1 VDVAAFLAR
10 HPPFDSLDPVRL
22 REMAGSV
29 LIEFF
34 PSGTT
39 ILEQGGPAAGYLYVV
54 RSGAVEVL
62 EDGRLVDLAV
72 EGEALG
78 ALSLISGLG
87 PTATVR
93 AHEDTLCY
101 LIEPA
106 AAARTLAT
114 GAGLSVIGGALRRLS
129 LGADHD
135 TARLDLGPVR
145 VGSLIRR
152 PPVTFPGDGS
162 VAEAAEAMTRDR
174 ISSLLVPWQGS
185 FGILTD
191 RDLRS
196 RVLAAGRPRESKVAE
211 VMTFPART
219 VQTEAMAGEV
229 LLAMLEGGFHHFPV
243 LEGDGRLAGVVT
255 DTDLM
260 GLARQSPFALKSA
273 IERSP
278 DEASAVAAA
287 KLLPETAASLVEAG
301 VDPVDIG
308 HVVGVTIDAL
318 TQRFIDFALAGSGDP
333 PGPWA
338 WLALGSQARHEQA
351 LGTDQDHALAYEP
364 TSQVDPDVDS
374 YFSVIAEAVTSGL
387 EASGIPRCRGDA
399 MAVHPALRRPLP
411 DWIDQFKSWMN
422 DPGTESSVLTSIT
435 FDYRRIAG
443 ALDVEHPLDDLI
455 RTAPAHYPQFLRHL
469 ARRALDFR
477 PPTGFFRDFVVEHRG
492 DHAGRLDVKHGGI
505 MIITSLARAW
515 AVMDGRTEKRTLDRL
530 RGAVA
535 SGRID
540 EETRRALEE
549 AFRLLWRVRLEHQ
562 AALVGAGGVP
572 DDFVDPAS
580 LGPIA
585 RRGLKEA
592 FRIIAREQRSLSVEL
607 DLG

>member
-10 HPPFDSLDPVRL
+10 HPPFDALDPARL
-22 REMAGSV
+22 GEIAGSV

-39 ILEQGGPAAGYLYVV
+39 ILEQGGPAAGHLYVV

-62 EDGRLVDLAV
+62 EDGRLVDLEG
-72 EGEALG
+72 EGEAFG

-87 PTATVR
+87 PSTSVR

-101 LIEPA
+101 LIEPGA
-106 AAARTLAT
+106 AAQTLAT
-114 GAGLSVIGGALRRLS
+114 SAGLSVIGGALRRLAAR
-129 LGADHD
+129 ADHE
-135 TARLDLGPVR
+135 TARLDLAPVR

-152 PPVTFPGDGS
+152 PPVSFSADGS

-174 ISSLLVPWQGS
+174 ISSVLVPWQGS

-196 RVLAAGRPRESKVAE
+196 RVLAAGRPRETKVAE

-219 VQTEAMAGEV
+219 VPTDAMAGEV

-273 IERSP
+273 IERSS
-278 DEASAVAAA
+278 DDASAVAAA
-287 KLLPETAASLVEAG
+287 RALPETVASLVEAG

-308 HVVGVTIDAL
+308 HIVGVTIDAL
-318 TQRFIDFALAGSGDP
+318 TQRFIGFALARSGDP
-333 PGPWA
+333 PGQWA

-364 TSQVDPDVDS
+364 PSQVDPDVDS
-374 YFSVIAEAVTSGL
+374 YFSIVAEAVTSGL
-387 EASGIPRCRGDA
+387 EAAGIPRCRGDA

-411 DWIDQFKSWMN
+411 DWIDQFKAWMS
-422 DPGTESSVLTSIT
+422 DPGAESSVLTSIT

-443 ALDVEHPLDDLI
+443 TLDVEHPLDDLI

-477 PPTGFFRDFVVEHRG
+477 PPTGFFKDFVVQHRG
-492 DHAGRLDVKHGGI
+492 DHAGRLDVKQGGI

-515 AVMDGRTEKRTLDRL
+515 AAMDGRTEKRTLDRL

-562 AALVGAGGVP
+562 AALVGAGLKP